1 MVAEGRGISLN
12 QRCELCKK
20 AAYHGGEVFGHPQC
34 ERCGI
39 LMGEG
44 HVERALA
51 VHCSTCQQTIK
62 PGGLLERFASTM
74 RRLRGDGR

>member
-1 MVAEGRGISLN
+1 MVAEGRGLSLN
-12 QRCELCKK
+12 EKCALCKK
-20 AAYHGGEVFGHPQC
+20 AAYQGGEVFGHPQC

-51 VHCSTCQQTIK
+51 AYCSTCQQAI
-62 PGGLLERFASTM
+62 
-74 RRLRGDGR
+74 